1 MSEKTLIYID
11 KALTGIGAVAFAILL
26 PASYLQEQCLTPRI
40 LLVCAVS
47 FALVTLLRKKLNLP
61 RPKMEGAVY
70 NGKTGEAFPSRHTF
84 SMAIIGLSWLN
95 VNVIVGAVIFGLSFV
110 LGALRIAMGAHSTR
124 DVYGAIVIA
133 VTFAVAGYLIF

>member
-1 MSEKTLIYID
+1 MTDNSLIYID
-11 KALTGIGAVAFAILL
+11 KALTATGAVAFVVLL
-26 PASYLQEQCLTPRI
+26 PLAFLKNPLLCLRI
-40 LLVCAVS
+40 AFVCVVS

-61 RPKMEGAVY
+61 RPKLEGAVY

-110 LGALRIAMGAHSTR
+110 LGGVRIAMGAHSTR